1 MTVGT
6 ILKETDLKMDVPI
19 DFSAC
24 SNDALFNA
32 SIVYSS
38 DRGGVVGDII
48 DLGLSQ

>member
-6 ILKETDLKMDVPI
+6 IPKEKDLTLEVPI

-38 DRGGVVGDII
+38 DRGAVVGDII
-48 DLGLSQ
+48 GQGLSQ